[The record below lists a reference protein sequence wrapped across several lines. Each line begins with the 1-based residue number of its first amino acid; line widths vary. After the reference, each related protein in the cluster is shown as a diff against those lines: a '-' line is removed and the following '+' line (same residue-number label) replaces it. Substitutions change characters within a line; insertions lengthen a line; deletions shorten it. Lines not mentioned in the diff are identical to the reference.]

1 MDYPL
6 PAPKKKKASSS
17 KGYSKQRRKEGRSID
32 IDDSPP
38 RRRRNN
44 GGRGARSND
53 VIVIDGSDNDDN
65 ISVINSSD
73 DERKPAAK
81 ASTTTTAS
89 SNVSSKQRQ
98 QQSRCISLLD
108 DDNSSEDDSSVQ
120 EIQTNNIVKG
130 RKRSRSNKLSV
141 MMNNFDSDRALAEK
155 LQKKEEAA
163 AHNIAKANPLREQRL
178 MTQSTDGKAVL
189 AVQEIMSLVTET
201 RNIAKKYKNYNLVN
215 YIAAVTRE
223 DMFHFAKAMLELQ
236 QEFLKQRIN
245 GYIDVGYHYTA
256 STHMANIR
264 QHGLLTKKD
273 RDSQRVNSTL
283 HGSVF
288 GDGIYTANNPDN
300 FSSYGNTGVLVARL
314 TGKMVRVARSL
325 LPNTKVDANTIVGDK
340 MMHATALPMPTGMGG
355 QRHRGKNLDKDGWP
369 LKDDYH
375 EIVLRSSAQC
385 LPMISY
391 DSRARQT
398 KEGQKCIKNMEKG
411 LQDIFDKLFNKGMK
425 RSSYEDSEILNA
437 PIASYHPLPA
447 FNGLNMGL
455 LPPASLNAILPPGF
469 PAPLPGMGPLPA
481 PFPGI
486 GPSIASSSTRT
497 FGGGSTTTARS
508 SLQMARQRMRGNVP
522 LSTATNSST
531 LPGNTPVTRT
541 AMPSTT
547 NTLSYKA
554 PKSLTTGIP
563 PDAMST
569 PDSSCDMEEDCVICQ
584 DPLHKRRKCAKLK
597 CGHIFHKECIQRAF
611 QSKPQCPVCR
621 KSIGA
626 PVGKCPSGTMT
637 TTTSSM
643 RCSGFREGSIV
654 ITYVI
659 PAGRQMSYHDNPGT
673 SHASKHAT
681 AYIPNNT
688 DGQALLK
695 RLKYAFL
702 HGLTF
707 NVGTSITTG
716 AKNQCTWASIHHKTS
731 PSGGVQAHGFPDPDY
746 FNNCNAELDG
756 LGVPPAHSL
765 DENGNVK

>member
-1 MDYPL
+1 VRTPGAADTLHSHQHTAVRMDYPL
-6 PAPKKKKASSS
+6 PTPKKKKKASS
-17 KGYSKQRRKEGRSID
+17 KGGSSKQRRKEGRSID
-32 IDDSPP
+32 IDIDDTPP

-44 GGRGARSND
+44 GGRVARSND

-65 ISVINSSD
+65 ISVIDSSD

-81 ASTTTTAS
+81 ASTATTAS
-89 SNVSSKQRQ
+89 RGVSSKQRQ

-120 EIQTNNIVKG
+120 EIQTNNIVEG

-163 AHNIAKANPLREQRL
+163 AHNMAKANPLREQRL

-201 RNIAKKYKNYNLVN
+201 RNIAKKYKNFQLVN

-340 MMHATALPMPTGMGG
+340 MMTSLSTP
-355 QRHRGKNLDKDGWP
+355 LDKDGWP
-369 LKDDYH
+369 LKDDFH

-425 RSSYEDSEILNA
+425 RSFYKDSEILKA
-437 PIASYHPLPA
+437 PTASYHPLPA

-455 LPPASLNAILPPGF
+455 PPPASLNAILPPGF
-469 PAPLPGMGPLPA
+469 PAPLPGMGPMPV
-481 PFPGI
+481 PFPGM
-486 GPSIASSSTRT
+486 GPSITSSSTHP
-497 FGGGSTTTARS
+497 FGRGSNTTARS
-508 SLQMARQRMRGNVP
+508 SLQMARQRMRGNVIP
-522 LSTATNSST
+522 STATNSST

-541 AMPSTT
+541 AIPSTS

-554 PKSLTTGIP
+554 PATLTTGIP
-563 PDAMST
+563 SDAMST

-584 DPLHKRRKCAKLK
+584 DALHKRRKCAKLK

-626 PVGKCPSGTMT
+626 PVGKCPSGTMPT
-637 TTTSSM
+637 TTNSM
-643 RCSGFREGSIV
+643 RCSGFREDSIV
-654 ITYVI
+654 ITYSI

-681 AYIPNNT
+681 AYIP
-688 DGQALLK
+688 K
-695 RLKYAFL
+695 
-702 HGLTF
+702 
-707 NVGTSITTG
+707 
-716 AKNQCTWASIHHKTS
+716 
-731 PSGGVQAHGFPDPDY
+731 
-746 FNNCNAELDG
+746 
-756 LGVPPAHSL
+756 
-765 DENGNVK
+765 